1 MKVLA
6 IQSSPN
12 ESGLTATLARAALD
26 GAQSK
31 GAQVELVNLN
41 TLNIEP
47 CRACGSGW
55 GHHFAD
61 RSEPAPEECILD
73 DDFVVLRETILQAD
87 GLVFSSPVYFWD
99 LSESAKVFLD
109 RLRRSHYPIRAT
121 SPLNGKPVVG
131 IAAAGGSGNGAAQAA
146 VVLDDYFVK
155 WMGMRRVA
163 TLAVTRQTRQMHI
176 AAAQAAG
183 ELLAQ
188 GPEA

>member
-1 MKVLA
+1 MKILA

-12 ESGLTATLARAALD
+12 EDGLTATLARAALD
-26 GAQSK
+26 GAENK

-41 TLNIEP
+41 TLNIHP
-47 CRACGSGW
+47 CKACGSGW

-61 RSEPAPEECILD
+61 RGEPGPEECTLD
-73 DDFVVLRETILQAD
+73 DDFAVLREKILQAD

-121 SPLNGKPVVG
+121 SPLKGKPVVG
-131 IAAAGGSGNGAAQAA
+131 IAAAGGSGNGAVQAA

-155 WMGMRRVA
+155 WMDMKRVA
-163 TLAVTRQTRQMHI
+163 TLAVTRQTREMHI
-176 AAAQAAG
+176 AAALAAG
-183 ELLAQ
+183 ESLGQ
-188 GPEA
+188 GSET